1 MRRVLKFILKIII
14 LLVAAAFIIYWM
26 KFAPIKVSV
35 LDIQQGQVIA
45 EAMGTGTL
53 TARIQTTIS
62 PKIQGRLIDLT
73 VDQNDAVTTGQLLA
87 AMDDS
92 DLREQVAIAKANLEA
107 AEASLNRLLAEE
119 EKAKAVITQARL
131 EHSRSSKLVDTGA
144 IATSSADKSLEQ
156 LQVAEAEGVRA
167 AAAKKKKKKQI
178 AAVERTLRYH
188 EAKLADSKIYS
199 PFEGLITRR
208 DRDIGD
214 VVVPGSSIY
223 QLISTGEIWV
233 SAWVDESMLTFLRQG
248 QNARLVFRSEP
259 NKNYAGTVVRISR
272 EVDRET
278 REFLVDVDTG
288 ELPRNWA
295 LGQRV
300 EVFIETGK
308 KEDAVRLPR
317 NRVRW
322 SGGKAGVFIISE
334 GRAVWRNLRLGMTG
348 GEFVEVLSGL
358 SNGDRVVVASEKDFL
373 KIKTGRRVVASP

>member
-1 MRRVLKFILKIII
+1 MQRVLKFVLKIII

-73 VDQNDAVTTGQLLA
+73 VDQNDTVTTGQLLA

-167 AAAKKKKKKQI
+167 AAAIVEAKKQI

-358 SNGDRVVVASEKDFL
+358 SNGDRVVVASEKHM
-373 KIKTGRRVVASP
+373 IS

>member
-131 EHSRSSKLVDTGA
+131 EHSRSSKRVDTGA

-167 AAAKKKKKKQI
+167 AAAIIEAKKQI

>member
-167 AAAKKKKKKQI
+167 AAAIIEAKKQI

>member
-1 MRRVLKFILKIII
+1 MQRVLKFVLKIII

-73 VDQNDAVTTGQLLA
+73 VDQNDTVTTGQLLA

-167 AAAKKKKKKQI
+167 AAAIVEAKKQI

-358 SNGDRVVVASEKDFL
+358 SNGDRVVVASEKEFL

>member
-131 EHSRSSKLVDTGA
+131 
-144 IATSSADKSLEQ
+144 
-156 LQVAEAEGVRA
+156 
-167 AAAKKKKKKQI
+167 
-178 AAVERTLRYH
+178 
-188 EAKLADSKIYS
+188 
-199 PFEGLITRR
+199 
-208 DRDIGD
+208 
-214 VVVPGSSIY
+214 
-223 QLISTGEIWV
+223 
-233 SAWVDESMLTFLRQG
+233 
-248 QNARLVFRSEP
+248 
-259 NKNYAGTVVRISR
+259 
-272 EVDRET
+272 
-278 REFLVDVDTG
+278 
-288 ELPRNWA
+288 
-295 LGQRV
+295 
-300 EVFIETGK
+300 
-308 KEDAVRLPR
+308 
-317 NRVRW
+317 
-322 SGGKAGVFIISE
+322 
-334 GRAVWRNLRLGMTG
+334 
-348 GEFVEVLSGL
+348 
-358 SNGDRVVVASEKDFL
+358 
-373 KIKTGRRVVASP
+373 

>member
-167 AAAKKKKKKQI
+167 AAAIIEAKKQI

-288 ELPRNWA
+288 ELPRNLA

>member
-73 VDQNDAVTTGQLLA
+73 VDQNDTVTTGQLLA

-167 AAAKKKKKKQI
+167 AAAIVEAKKQI

-358 SNGDRVVVASEKDFL
+358 SNGDRVVVASEKEFL